1 MVKNRLIPII
11 ILLIVIPIK
20 SQAKEFLNT
29 FLHINLGVMV
39 GLTYGDIM
47 SYENKIF
54 SDIETYRTED
64 PIKDNPEYYDMSLG
78 IMIDLSPFPPLILGN
93 EAHAVKFGIRGGYRF
108 HSLTQNISIE
118 EGSQSEVDYG
128 GDLISFGTWMV
139 GPVIHYAPSIK
150 MSDISDAYSAEGG
163 FTFFFL
169 YGQLNNG
176 TLSKQPSVRSY
187 IDSISGTPLE
197 NYETSVTG
205 FKIDVGIG
213 GEVSLC
219 AINFGVNLFYSFM
232 RIKMKENVYG
242 SGVSRTTTINEACL
256 EIYIGIP
263 VGEQLFSNLF

>member
-1 MVKNRLIPII
+1 MFKNRVIPII
-11 ILLIVIPIK
+11 ILLIVIPIN

-47 SYENKIF
+47 TYENKTF
-54 SDIETYRTED
+54 SMIEDYRTEE
-64 PIKDNPEYYDMSLG
+64 PIKDKPEYYDMSLG

-93 EAHAVKFGIRGGYRF
+93 EAHAVKFGVRGGYRF

-118 EGSQSEVDYG
+118 EGSKSEVDYG
-128 GDLISFGTWMV
+128 GDLMSFGTWMV

-163 FTFFFL
+163 FTIFFL

-176 TLSKQPSVRSY
+176 TLTKHPSVRSY
-187 IDSISGTPLE
+187 IDANDGTQLTD
-197 NYETSVTG
+197 YETAITG
-205 FKIDVGIG
+205 YKLDVGIG
-213 GEVSLC
+213 GEVSIC
-219 AINFGVNLFYSFM
+219 AINFGINLYYSYM
-232 RIKMKENVYG
+232 NIKMKEKIYD
-242 SGVSRTTTINEACL
+242 GVSKSTSIHEACL